1 MASFI
6 TAKEIIFIA
15 IKSNKIKVIFIL
27 YYSLLFSLIFLNHII
42 INNKIHKNIIFYILS
57 FLLFMKN
64 LIYTFFFHKFLF

>member
-27 YYSLLFSLIFLNHII
+27 YYSFFFSLIFLKHIII
-42 INNKIHKNIIFYILS
+42 INN
-57 FLLFMKN
+57 
-64 LIYTFFFHKFLF
+64 LIYNFIKVKKFIKI

>member
-27 YYSLLFSLIFLNHII
+27 YYFFFFSLIFLKHIII
-42 INNKIHKNIIFYILS
+42 INN
-57 FLLFMKN
+57 
-64 LIYTFFFHKFLF
+64 LIYNFIKIIKFIKT

>member
-27 YYSLLFSLIFLNHII
+27 YYSFFFSLIFLNHII
-42 INNKIHKNIIFYILS
+42 IIIN
-57 FLLFMKN
+57 N
-64 LIYTFFFHKFLF
+64 LIYNFIKIIKFIKT